1 MFTTSETLE
10 EAAASLTMDQT
21 SCFWPATRAAGLKG
35 SLRILRLEEENR
47 LTRSLVS
54 SGEEAGTILVKGSER
69 DSNLMAMARGSL
81 LYIIL
86 PHISI

>member
-35 SLRILRLEEENR
+35 SLRIFELDDENW
-47 LTRSLVS
+47 LTRGLVVRGAEEGASLA
-54 SGEEAGTILVKGSER
+54 EGSER
-69 DSNLMAMARGSL
+69 DSSLMAMARVS
-81 LYIIL
+81 
-86 PHISI
+86 

>member
-35 SLRILRLEEENR
+35 SLRIFKLDDENWPTNLLVATRVEE
-47 LTRSLVS
+47 
-54 SGEEAGTILVKGSER
+54 GAILARGSER
-69 DSNLMAMARGSL
+69 DSNLMAMARVS
-81 LYIIL
+81 
-86 PHISI
+86 

>member
-35 SLRILRLEEENR
+35 SLRILRLDDENR
-47 LTRSLVS
+47 LTKSRVR
-54 SGEEAGTILVKGSER
+54 SGEEEETILVKGSEC
-69 DSNLMAMARGSL
+69 DNNLMAIARVSL
-81 LYIIL
+81 LYIIR
-86 PHISI
+86 PHI